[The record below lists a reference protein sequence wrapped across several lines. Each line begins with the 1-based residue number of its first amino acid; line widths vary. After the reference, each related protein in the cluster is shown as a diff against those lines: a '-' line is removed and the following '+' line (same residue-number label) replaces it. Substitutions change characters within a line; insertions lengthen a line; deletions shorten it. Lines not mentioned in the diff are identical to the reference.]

1 MLRWRTGAV
10 KSALVPASIGLRC
23 YLWIFTL
30 KDMES
35 QPPIMSTEP
44 KTSGLA
50 IASVI
55 CGPLGFLT
63 AGLSGIAAVITGHMA
78 LSAIKRSGG
87 FVKGTGMA
95 ITGLVTGYISILILP
110 IAILAGLAAPVILK
124 QRQAADR
131 TEAINNMKQL
141 NLALIDFDSDYGSF
155 PSDETAK
162 DDPAFAGLTGPRVLK
177 QLEAAGCVKDLD
189 RLLAVRGA
197 PDAKWYYFPG
207 VSTSGDPARP
217 VLITPAVG
225 DKVAVLRIDG
235 STKPE
240 QASSLS
246 RMDLSGAVEI
256 PAPKKKR

>member
-10 KSALVPASIGLRC
+10 KSPLVPASIGLRC

-87 FVKGTGMA
+87 MLKGTGMS
-95 ITGLVTGYISILILP
+95 ITGLVTGYISILLLP

-124 QRQAADR
+124 QRHAADR
-131 TEAINNMKQL
+131 VEMINNAKML
-141 NLALIDFDSDYGSF
+141 HLAMLDLEAEYGSF
-155 PSDETAK
+155 PSDKLAESK
-162 DDPAFAGLTGPRVLK
+162 PRFAGLTGPRVLE
-177 QLEAAGCVKDLD
+177 QLNAADDSNDVE
-189 RLLAVRGA
+189 RLLAARDGPV
-197 PDAKWYYFPG
+197 AKWYYFPG
-207 VSTSGDPARP
+207 QTTSSPAANP
-217 VLITPAVG
+217 LLLSPQVG
-225 DKVAVLRIDG
+225 DKIVIVRVDG
-235 STKPE
+235 SANAVSATT
-240 QASSLS
+240 LS
-246 RMDLSGAVEI
+246 GLDRSGAVEI
-256 PAPKKKR
+256 PATKKKR

>member
-1 MLRWRTGAV
+1 MLWRREGAV
-10 KSALVPASIGLRC
+10 KSALKPALIGLRC
-23 YLWIFTL
+23 YLWIFRL

-35 QPPIMSTEP
+35 TPPIMSTEP

-63 AGLSGIAAVITGHMA
+63 AGLSGIAAIITGHMA
-78 LSAIKRSGG
+78 LGAIKRSGG
-87 FVKGTGMA
+87 FIKGTGMA

-110 IAILAGLAAPVILK
+110 IAFLAGLAAPVILK

-131 TEAINNMKQL
+131 VEAINNVKML
-141 NLALIDFDSDYGSF
+141 NLALIEFDNDYGSF
-155 PSDETAK
+155 PSDELAK
-162 DDPAFAGLTGPRVLK
+162 KEPSFAGFTGPGVLK
-177 QLEAAGCVKDLD
+177 QLEAAGCVKDLNH
-189 RLLAVRGA
+189 LLSVRGA

-225 DKVAVLRIDG
+225 DKVVILRVDG
-235 STKPE
+235 SAKP
-240 QASSLS
+240 QSDTSLS
-246 RMDLSGAVEI
+246 EIDLTGAVEI